1 MRSRMSAYIT
11 EFVRRK
17 SGVDRNRHVMKPK
30 FRFLAAGTDV
40 NVSGLIT
47 FIGVEEGTIRTP
59 A

>member
-1 MRSRMSAYIT
+1 MSDYIT

-30 FRFLAAGTDV
+30 FRFLAASTDV